1 MMPNADRMTTPIKN
15 SIHSCPNM
23 NRVRMVVCM
32 GVNFISDIF
41 LGMLGYSLIES
52 MMFAFSEST
61 T

>member
-1 MMPNADRMTTPIKN
+1 
-15 SIHSCPNM
+15 
-23 NRVRMVVCM
+23 M